1 MIHEGTASVPSYGL
15 TSSSSRVRFPED
27 SFSWDYML
35 SRSLCTEINKSIF
48 LESYYPQ
55 DFVDEQLSQGSP
67 FDKPWKRVDRQ
78 FDRGSRFGRIWN
90 SLRYSL
96 VLFICSLFHW
106 ALPLQSYSIYPRL
119 ISHKNSGTFNHG
131 VRRSSH
137 SSCQPPRAHT
147 GYMFQSKMSGERMS
161 ILFQNLG
168 SIPVEIL
175 FIEEPKYMAGKNHP
189 DRWIPIAP
197 SGEPL
202 SKSDIMKLDSN
213 GLSLRCNYDGLY
225 YVYSL
230 GCGHKRVSRFRIT
243 GLNQAST
250 SDPGRRSDRDLWI
263 DCKPP
268 PDDEIDDN
276 DFEDTYIIVERK
288 SSGRLR
294 GARVLLSRRDG
305 DMEFLR
311 YDCALRAEVGP

>member
-1 MIHEGTASVPSYGL
+1 
-15 TSSSSRVRFPED
+15 
-27 SFSWDYML
+27 
-35 SRSLCTEINKSIF
+35 
-48 LESYYPQ
+48 
-55 DFVDEQLSQGSP
+55 
-67 FDKPWKRVDRQ
+67 
-78 FDRGSRFGRIWN
+78 
-90 SLRYSL
+90 
-96 VLFICSLFHW
+96 
-106 ALPLQSYSIYPRL
+106 
-119 ISHKNSGTFNHG
+119 
-131 VRRSSH
+131 
-137 SSCQPPRAHT
+137 
-147 GYMFQSKMSGERMS
+147 
-161 ILFQNLG
+161 
-168 SIPVEIL
+168 
-175 FIEEPKYMAGKNHP
+175 MAGKNHP

-243 GLNQAST
+243 DLNPASM
-250 SDPGRRSDRDLWI
+250 SDPGRRSKRDLWI
-263 DCKPP
+263 EFKPP

-276 DFEDTYIIVERK
+276 DFEDMYIIVERK

-311 YDCALRAEVGP
+311 YDCALRAEVGPQAPSSWLEKLEVPVINKSEVPSTSHLLLEHSKCPENSSSEFVSCYFHMTNHI